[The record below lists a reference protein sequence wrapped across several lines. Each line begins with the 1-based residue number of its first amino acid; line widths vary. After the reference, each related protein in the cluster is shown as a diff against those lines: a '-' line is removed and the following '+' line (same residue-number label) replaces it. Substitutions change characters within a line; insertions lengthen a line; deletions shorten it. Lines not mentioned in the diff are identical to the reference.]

1 MPWRASRLRQ
11 ISYVQSIYVYPTF
24 VVIYVLIAVK
34 FSPISGKV
42 VSINEE
48 LAGQPSLLNKSPEDK
63 GTSVFI
69 STIYCV
75 QCDAPQVGFAKLNCP
90 TPLRFVL

>member
-11 ISYVQSIYVYPTF
+11 ISYVQLIDVYPTL
-24 VVIYVLIAVK
+24 VLICVRITVQ

-63 GTSVFI
+63 GASIFI
-69 STIYCV
+69 ATIYCV
-75 QCDAPQVGFAKLNCP
+75 QCDTLQVGFAKLNCP
-90 TPLRFVL
+90 TPLRSVL